1 MVLYITVQ
9 YMIISGRMTLSNRPN
24 INTGRV
30 TVGRPKEFDRDRA
43 VITVMNEIWE
53 HGYEACSAKALSEKL
68 GITRSSFYN
77 AFESREKLFLEV
89 LEIYN
94 GPAPFRAWFP
104 IDETSSVLK
113 VISEKLHNICKTRIS
128 DNSARGCLLINSI
141 AELVSRNKQ
150 LGSALQDTFSTN
162 VEYLEQLLN
171 VAAERREIEKC
182 DLHIKALALQNVLI
196 GLNVMSKVIRDEDE
210 LWAATKHSLQ
220 GLGLYSE

>member
-1 MVLYITVQ
+1 MV
-9 YMIISGRMTLSNRPN
+9 ISGRMTLSNRPN
-24 INTGRV
+24 INTGRA

-113 VISEKLHNICKTRIS
+113 VISEKLHNICKKRIS
-128 DNSARGCLLINSI
+128 DDSARGCLLINSI

-150 LGSALQDTFSTN
+150 LGLALQDTFSTN
-162 VEYLEQLLN
+162 VEYLEKLLN

>member
-1 MVLYITVQ
+1 
-9 YMIISGRMTLSNRPN
+9 MTLSNRPN

-104 IDETSSVLK
+104 IDDSSSVLK
-113 VISEKLHNICKTRIS
+113 LISEKLHNICKKRIS
-128 DNSARGCLLINSI
+128 DNSARGCLMINSI

-162 VEYLEQLLN
+162 VEFLEQLLN
-171 VAAERREIEKC
+171 VAAERGEIKKC
-182 DLHIKALALQNVLI
+182 DLRIKALALQNVI
-196 GLNVMSKVIRDEDE
+196 TGLNVMSKVIRNEDE

>member
-1 MVLYITVQ
+1 
-9 YMIISGRMTLSNRPN
+9 
-24 INTGRV
+24 
-30 TVGRPKEFDRDRA
+30 VGWPKEFDRDRA
-43 VITVMNEIWE
+43 VITVMNEFWE
-53 HGYEACSAKALSEKL
+53 HGYEACSAKALSEKP

-113 VISEKLHNICKTRIS
+113 VVSEKLHNICKKRIS
-128 DNSARGCLLINSI
+128 DNSAHGCLMINSI

-150 LGSALQDTFSTN
+150 LGPALQDTFSTN
-162 VEYLEQLLN
+162 VDYLEQLLN
-171 VAAERREIEKC
+171 VAVERGEIKKC
-182 DLHIKALALQNVLI
+182 DLRIKALALQNVLI
-196 GLNVMSKVIRDEDE
+196 GLNVMSKIIRNEDE
-210 LWAATKHSLQ
+210 LWATMKHSLQ